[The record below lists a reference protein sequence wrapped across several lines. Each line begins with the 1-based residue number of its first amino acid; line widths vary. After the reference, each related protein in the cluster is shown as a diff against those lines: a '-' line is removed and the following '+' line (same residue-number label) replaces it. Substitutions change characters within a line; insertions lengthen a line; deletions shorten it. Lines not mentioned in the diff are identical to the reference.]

1 MLLITTE
8 NFWNIISDEF
18 FPKVCKGQYR
28 NIKEDSQNLFYQ
40 MLETPTQLLKISL
53 DYNFDFNHNYYFFG
67 LNIKNMDNDV
77 ITSFP
82 LDNNSLGDFLYNKFH
97 KQLAYDEEIKFK
109 EDNEMEENAHKYI
122 WIDSNMGTP
131 DDVMKCCDNFDNI
144 IFAVLFAP
152 VNKGCIDKEE
162 SAYKISSWVSKK
174 VNSRGGYWMGIN
186 DGDIV
191 VKWMAVDK
199 ACFQ

>member
-8 NFWNIISDEF
+8 NFWNIISEEF

-28 NIKEDSQNLFYQ
+28 NIKENSWDLFYQ

-53 DYNFDFNHNYYFFG
+53 DYDLSHDYFLG
-67 LNIKNMDNDV
+67 LTINNMDRDIKV
-77 ITSFP
+77 KFA
-82 LDNNSLGDFLYNKFH
+82 LDNNSLGGFLYNKFH
-97 KQLAYDEEIKFK
+97 KELACDKEIKFK
-109 EDNEMEENAHKYI
+109 ENNEMEENTHKYI

-131 DDVMKCCDNFDNI
+131 DDVMKYCDNFDNI

-174 VNSRGGYWMGIN
+174 VNSRGGYWMGIDN
-186 DGDIV
+186 GDIV

>member
-8 NFWNIISDEF
+8 NFWNIISEEF
-18 FPKVCKGQYR
+18 FPKVCKGQYH
-28 NIKEDSQNLFYQ
+28 NIKENSWDLFYQ

-53 DYNFDFNHNYYFFG
+53 DYDLSHDCFLG
-67 LNIKNMDNDV
+67 LDIKNMNDDIIV
-77 ITSFP
+77 NFS
-82 LDNNSLGDFLYNKFH
+82 LDNNSLGGFLYNKFH
-97 KQLAYDEEIKFK
+97 KELSCDKEIKFK
-109 EDNEMEENAHKYI
+109 ENNEMEENTHKYI

-131 DDVMKCCDNFDNI
+131 DDVMKYCDNFDNI

-174 VNSRGGYWMGIN
+174 VNSRGGYWMGIDN
-186 DGDIV
+186 GDIV